1 MQQAMHDLNESTVT
15 MLNSKRVHT
24 SESLSGA
31 EALRSMKSMMMM
43 LKKQATVPLCLA
55 AWTPPSPT
63 VAQGLLS
70 QVRLLT
76 HTPVRVCVCVCVRQQ
91 WRKAFSVGSDS

>member
-1 MQQAMHDLNESTVT
+1 
-15 MLNSKRVHT
+15 
-24 SESLSGA
+24 
-31 EALRSMKSMMMM
+31 MMMM

-76 HTPVRVCVCVCVRQQ
+76 PYLVYHVLPISAWQT
-91 WRKAFSVGSDS
+91 AAHDNAGSASSSRPSRREHAYTVVSPS